1 MRVISGKAKGTRLA
15 SVKGLSTRPTGD
27 RVKEAL
33 FSMIAPGLAGSS
45 FLDLYAGS
53 GAIGLEAL
61 SRGAE
66 SVVWVD
72 ANRACGNQ
80 IKKNLARTNLT
91 GGVIYTSDV
100 FSALKRL
107 DKRGEQFDFIF
118 LDPPY
123 DQGLVEKTLACLA
136 ELSLL
141 KEDGIIIAEASKKE
155 EAPLGV
161 SKLCLEKIRTYGETV
176 LLFYEWECSE

>member
-1 MRVISGKAKGTRLA
+1 M
-15 SVKGLSTRPTGD
+15 
-27 RVKEAL
+27 
-33 FSMIAPGLAGSS
+33 
-45 FLDLYAGS
+45 
-53 GAIGLEAL
+53 
-61 SRGAE
+61 
-66 SVVWVD
+66 WVD
-72 ANRACGNQ
+72 ANRACGDQ

-141 KEDGIIIAEASKKE
+141 KEDGIIIAEASKKRKH
-155 EAPLGV
+155 P
-161 SKLCLEKIRTYGETV
+161 
-176 LLFYEWECSE
+176 